1 VGDGHGLVS
10 DLRQR
15 ARVGDDGSAAS
26 VTTEACVRDS
36 GGATQGRWR
45 LATSSSAS
53 HGNRAPIRI
62 ESSLIGTNFTV
73 QDPKRGID
81 HEKIGVRLESA

>member
-15 ARVGDDGSAAS
+15 AWVGDDGSAAS

-36 GGATQGRWR
+36 GGATQGR
-45 LATSSSAS
+45 AMVEA
-53 HGNRAPIRI
+53 RAAVEARHFQFCIAW
-62 ESSLIGTNFTV
+62 
-73 QDPKRGID
+73 K
-81 HEKIGVRLESA
+81 